1 MESQLDI
8 GSWRANN
15 LFVQLMAVLFILL
28 SACSS
33 LWGSR
38 ALRSDS
44 SSESEISKELNAS
57 SSVHSEEIRIVSDA
71 DSTEKRVIAEIIPS
85 GRFSYSAAGG
95 FRGKAERLLVNEQVK
110 TSRSRN
116 ELLQQ
121 VQNSRVDSQSK
132 VSAIQLAE
140 NRSKQKE
147 REPPDLSWLYL
158 AGCALIFV
166 LIYWFRKALAN

>member
-1 MESQLDI
+1 METQLDI

-85 GRFSYSAAGG
+85 GRFSYSATAG
-95 FRGKAERLLVNEQVK
+95 FSGKAERLVVNEQLK
-110 TSRSRN
+110 TGRLRD
-116 ELLQQ
+116 ELLGQMQ
-121 VQNSRVDSQSK
+121 HSRVDSQSK
-132 VSAIQLAE
+132 ESAVQDSV
-140 NRSKQKE
+140 NRLKQKV